1 MSRIAAAQTHAGEPS
16 HPGGDTAAARKQRPM
31 ADLPGSLTASRNRD
45 LEGQARRPW
54 YRRSLM
60 LLVSALPILALTNL
74 FGQKPTTSHAN
85 SSRARL
91 TVDAPE
97 RLRGGLIY
105 QARIEVKALT
115 DIRHAQLVLDSGWW
129 DGMSVNSIEPQ
140 PSNEG
145 SQNGGVSLSYGHL
158 GAGQKLI
165 VWIYY
170 QTNPTTVGHHDQTAE
185 LDDGTTLLA
194 RIPRKVTIFP

>member
-1 MSRIAAAQTHAGEPS
+1 
-16 HPGGDTAAARKQRPM
+16 M
-31 ADLPGSLTASRNRD
+31 AELPGRLDGRRNRD
-45 LEGQARRPW
+45 LEGRVRHPW
-54 YRRSLM
+54 YRRGLM
-60 LLVSALPILALTNL
+60 ALVAALPVLALTNL
-74 FGQKPTTSHAN
+74 FGQKPTTSHA
-85 SSRARL
+85 STPRALL

-97 RLRGGLIY
+97 HLRGGLIY
-105 QARIEVKALT
+105 QARIEVKARS
-115 DIRHAQLVLDSGWW
+115 DIQHAQVVLSSGWW

-140 PSNEG
+140 PSNEAG
-145 SQNGGVSLSYGHL
+145 QNGGVSLSYGHL
-158 GAGQKLI
+158 GSGETLT